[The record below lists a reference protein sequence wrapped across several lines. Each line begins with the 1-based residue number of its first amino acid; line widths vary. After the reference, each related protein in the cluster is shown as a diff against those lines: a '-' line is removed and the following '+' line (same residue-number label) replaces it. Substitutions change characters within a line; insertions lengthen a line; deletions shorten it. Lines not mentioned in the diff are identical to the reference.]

1 MTILILSS
9 SLSMYTTLCVPS
21 FSRLISLRYSSS
33 VFKKKYSRLI
43 APVLKRP
50 FNAPL
55 DWEKAWRL
63 RSTSQREGKVKSFSF
78 AAPGDWPSRSN
89 RSSSPTPSYSLSRF
103 FFGERYIYI
112 HKKQAFTRRCWRWMK
127 DVKEKK
133 EVVSDV
139 PLCLSFWSVWL
150 IPVK

>member
-103 FFGERYIYI
+103 FFGERYIYTQETSFYQ
-112 HKKQAFTRRCWRWMK
+112 KVLEMDERRER
-127 DVKEKK
+127 KERSRFGCSFVLVFL
-133 EVVSDV
+133 E
-139 PLCLSFWSVWL
+139 CLAN
-150 IPVK
+150 PG